1 MAWKYCLFWTCKHV
15 SIILT
20 SIKHLYVS
28 ACAIAGHSQVLST
41 QQPSSRAW
49 CSVTSQECEG
59 LRELTA
65 QNADALVNWKPNS
78 AEKK

>member
-1 MAWKYCLFWTCKHV
+1 MCRCWV
-15 SIILT
+15 S
-20 SIKHLYVS
+20 LYVS
-28 ACAIAGHSQVLST
+28 ACAIAGHSQMLST

-59 LRELTA
+59 FRELTA

-78 AEKK
+78 GEKKVTFSITETPPR